1 MEEERQ
7 KRKRAFSKRTALL
20 TFSLV
25 RCLDHFF
32 LRPLPP
38 AAAAR
43 AFCSLEVG
51 CAFPGCGMRV
61 AHNVA

>member
-1 MEEERQ
+1 
-7 KRKRAFSKRTALL
+7 
-20 TFSLV
+20 
-25 RCLDHFF
+25 
-32 LRPLPP
+32 LPP